1 MVVAPV
7 VFPGKLVNIARRTEK
22 SWSAFSQ
29 KSVNRGQGWLCTCKA
44 VRLYLFTSA
53 AISHS
58 PYIRK
63 PVGMNI
69 PVDPPRFS
77 RTAGLGGGIF
87 IRTRLIHTTAH
98 MHGHHEATINGA
110 GWVELGCVKA

>member
-1 MVVAPV
+1 MVSHWSEHGA
-7 VFPGKLVNIARRTEK
+7 EK
-22 SWSAFSQ
+22 RALGLLGSTTLPLRA
-29 KSVNRGQGWLCTCKA
+29 G
-44 VRLYLFTSA
+44 
-53 AISHS
+53 I
-58 PYIRK
+58 PK